1 MLSLNLG
8 TQSNLHVD
16 ENVSTNLEAQ
26 GILHRVLK
34 DGICEAGAKGGGC
47 RAELQGTVF
56 QLIVSFLVLSFV
68 LSQDGLCD
76 GWFVQPSI
84 VVVSVLGVW
93 RAGCAS
99 WHCSQTLRTHSSKQ
113 LLTKNKKAGLAVQLV
128 NNSRYRAA
136 GPQNGSHGTRGPWGS
151 HLTCS
156 QEPLFRVRSLSLFR
170 PRFVLSVRSDDAYL
184 IGLWGESTGEIR
196 GDVCRLSSAMQILA
210 GL

>member
-1 MLSLNLG
+1 MNLG

-16 ENVSTNLEAQ
+16 ENISASLGAQ
-26 GILHRVLK
+26 GILHRGLT

-56 QLIVSFLVLSFV
+56 QLIVSFPALSFV
-68 LSQDGLCD
+68 LSRDGLCD

-99 WHCSQTLRTHSSKQ
+99 WRCSRTLRTHSSKQ
-113 LLTKNKKAGLAVQLV
+113 LLPKKKAGLAVQLV
-128 NNSRYRAA
+128 NNSRYQAA
-136 GPQNGSHGTRGPWGS
+136 GPQNGSHGTRGPSGS

-156 QEPLFRVRSLSLFR
+156 QEPLFRVKSLSLFR
-170 PRFVLSVRSDDAYL
+170 PQFVLSVIRDDAYL
-184 IGLWGESTGEIR
+184 IGLWGESTEVKYVETFV
-196 GDVCRLSSAMQILA
+196 DYQVLCRS
-210 GL
+210 